1 MPLYAKP
8 PSREEGA
15 VTLKWICKTSSGS
28 SNLLPP
34 ASDKQTSEDKMITIS
49 KLPWKT
55 PSADELSIGEHHS
68 AHLGSKFCWHL
79 LSLGLSLSNSSKSL
93 QSFIPWWCLGR
104 SCFSGLSYFTWRVF
118 ILPMLVIM
126 SSPCDLAQ
134 QLHNTWKDC
143 SKIHNPL
150 PFLGKD

>member
-34 ASDKQTSEDKMITIS
+34 ASDKQTSEDKVITIS

-55 PSADELSIGEHHS
+55 LSADELSIGEHHS
-68 AHLGSKFCWHL
+68 AHLSSEFCWHL

-93 QSFIPWWCLGR
+93 QMMPWEVLLFWSLLFHLEGLHPASVSNNVLTMRLSPATAQHGKTVQKYTIPSL
-104 SCFSGLSYFTWRVF
+104 L
-118 ILPMLVIM
+118 
-126 SSPCDLAQ
+126 
-134 QLHNTWKDC
+134 
-143 SKIHNPL
+143 
-150 PFLGKD
+150 